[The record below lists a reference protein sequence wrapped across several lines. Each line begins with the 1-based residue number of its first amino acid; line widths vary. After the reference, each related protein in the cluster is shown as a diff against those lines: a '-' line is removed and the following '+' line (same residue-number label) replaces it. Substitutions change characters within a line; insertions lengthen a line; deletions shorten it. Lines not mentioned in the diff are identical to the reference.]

1 MDGKLCSE
9 IAETIKYLLF
19 YMSCVMSRYV
29 LLLVRCVDLYDGLY
43 GGGLSETW
51 KHVVAS
57 RWGKDECKYGTR
69 RNSTCEITCRNLEY
83 LLDFTVHVIVY
94 SAYVERKRSLF
105 PISDRRV
112 NLNCYMHYA
121 YELTNITA
129 VSYTHLTLPTKA

>member
-1 MDGKLCSE
+1 MEEKIFCS
-9 IAETIKYLLF
+9 TF
-19 YMSCVMSRYV
+19 VQMSRYM

-83 LLDFTVHVIVY
+83 LLDFTI
-94 SAYVERKRSLF
+94 L
-105 PISDRRV
+105 
-112 NLNCYMHYA
+112 C
-121 YELTNITA
+121 
-129 VSYTHLTLPTKA
+129 TLHEIQCVR

>member
-1 MDGKLCSE
+1 MEEKIFCS
-9 IAETIKYLLF
+9 TF
-19 YMSCVMSRYV
+19 VQMSRYG

-83 LLDFTVHVIVY
+83 LLDFTKY
-94 SAYVERKRSLF
+94 SAYVERKRSR
-105 PISDRRV
+105 IS
-112 NLNCYMHYA
+112 NLRSKGEFEMLCIRTYEYNCNRYKIVIA
-121 YELTNITA
+121 ILCENDGRWFLCNQ
-129 VSYTHLTLPTKA
+129 

>member
-1 MDGKLCSE
+1 MLFISFAWMEICVLLEKEKIFCS
-9 IAETIKYLLF
+9 TH
-19 YMSCVMSRYV
+19 VQMSRYG

-83 LLDFTVHVIVY
+83 LLDFTIHPSI
-94 SAYVERKRSLF
+94 
-105 PISDRRV
+105 
-112 NLNCYMHYA
+112 
-121 YELTNITA
+121 
-129 VSYTHLTLPTKA
+129 